1 MAATKLVDAG
11 LQREA
16 EALFANTDEIR
27 IAAFHVL
34 KVKQQGES
42 TGTQL
47 LKALGGKT
55 FLAKEAPQPRLL
67 CLTVRRSK
75 TTRGFKPTLHICHPP
90 DASRAAAGAPHHA
103 HHAATASAAAAAA
116 ATKSYPLKTL
126 TEILV
131 PASKYEHNPAHLLEL
146 HFSGTG
152 AYSNAR
158 GEVVNQLKL
167 RSGEELML
175 VLALLLAL
183 LRQNNYR
190 LPALSG
196 ADAGEVQSWWLGQ
209 AAAVLPVL
217 GPFAAEVLMPGG
229 EGEGAAGA
237 GAGGAGGGGS
247 RVLLSAKEE
256 RDLEELLDMFAMG
269 VGDVAEFEARLAA
282 EHEALEAANVHTIM
296 STKPAADAVVFAI
309 KKTQGMLEDL
319 DETLLVFDTKLRHM
333 REDIAAIEASNNRLE
348 LSARNNT
355 KLLHSLQEL
364 LSDLSLPAD
373 TTALLEAPPFA
384 SIASA
389 AASSSRS
396 DRGPDGRLAAV
407 CRAAWSLAAK
417 LRRLD
422 PGRGGQGA
430 SLSLY
435 LLQMR
440 VAQEAR
446 EQLTSLAGRF
456 SSAALA
462 HLRALYAAGVE
473 EVLAALA
480 ASTDKAAKLV
490 PPPHD
495 RLRAALWRHAEL
507 VRCVAALEPGGAMAR
522 LAVSYCQPLNMLLRK
537 ELRISVA
544 ELRKAASLDMQA
556 NPIDYGLTSSS
567 NRLGGGAAGA
577 GGAGTGSV
585 VGSGRG
591 PAGSLVGTSV
601 VGSSEGDAAAEH
613 DDVRS
618 LAPSDHLGLGAF
630 AGGPLSSA
638 SRQSRSTFRSIMSRT
653 GGGGTYDPFNM
664 AIPLHE
670 AWQGLLE
677 GYLPHLLAEAENA
690 AAVLLLHRGDMKDLI
705 PADALAPPPP
715 DPDEDYDDGGGGGR
729 RRRGK
734 SGRSSRSRSRA
745 RAEEAAAAAALTAAA
760 AGGGGG
766 DGGGGGGGPERP
778 LSRTGRQVVDALLS
792 GCDADFLVLVDLTA
806 KSHQV
811 LCLPMMALASAC
823 IAALTPRGPV
833 AAPLQLLLAHCHARL
848 GANLAKWVEA
858 QRAAVEAYG
867 ARLAGAG
874 SVKSHHVVN
883 FISQFALMAHHIE
896 VMLSQTPD
904 ALIEQLSGGAAVADP
919 SWPVAAGS
927 GRAGRSGRG
936 GGSGINGAGRAAGG
950 STADK
955 AVERK
960 QPGEAAGGGDE
971 DDEEEEDNDEED
983 EEARKRRELIQQ
995 AASWQARPEVD
1006 AVYGGL
1012 VALMFGVLERLAASD
1027 PKHGDRL
1034 RAENYGYFVEAVRPL
1049 VRHVPALEPYM
1060 VQAEA
1065 KMEESLSRYVQSQLA
1080 YTNLWKLLEASQRM
1094 DQLLQVVSPAEVPYQ
1109 AGFSQADV
1117 RSLLGSSLKDVDKK
1131 VQKMYGRV
1139 KKHLGNSNLAY
1150 RVWERLYEQLIERY
1164 ARLDEQLAACYPDL
1178 ELAPGLE
1185 ELQDVFRSVG
1195 PQSATSP

>member
-1 MAATKLVDAG
+1 MAKLVDAG

-16 EALFANTDEIR
+16 EGLFASTDEIL

-75 TTRGFKPTLHICHPP
+75 TTRGFKPSLHIRHPP
-90 DASRAAAGAPHHA
+90 DASRGASGASHHA
-103 HHAATASAAAAAA
+103 HTASAAAAAA

-196 ADAGEVQSWWLGQ
+196 ADAGEVQGWWLGQ
-209 AAAVLPVL
+209 AAAVLPLL
-217 GPFAAEVLMPGG
+217 GPFAAEVLLPGG
-229 EGEGAAGA
+229 EGGGGEGS
-237 GAGGAGGGGS
+237 GGPGGGGS

-309 KKTQGMLEDL
+309 KKTQSMLEDL

-364 LSDLSLPAD
+364 LSDLALPPD
-373 TTALLEAPPFA
+373 TAALLEAPPFA
-384 SIASA
+384 AIAAA
-389 AASSSRS
+389 AASARS

-407 CRAAWSLAAK
+407 CRAAWSLAAA

-422 PGRGGQGA
+422 PGGGQGRG
-430 SLSLY
+430 LSPY

-446 EQLTSLAGRF
+446 ESLTSLAGRF
-456 SSAALA
+456 TAAALA

-473 EVLAALA
+473 EVLGALA
-480 ASTDKAAKLV
+480 AGTDKAAKLV

-495 RLRAALWRHAEL
+495 RLRTALWRHAEL
-507 VRCVAALEPGGAMAR
+507 VRCVAALERGGGGGGSSMTR

-567 NRLGGGAAGA
+567 NRLGGGGGAAGA
-577 GGAGTGSV
+577 GGAGAGSV
-585 VGSGRG
+585 MGSGRG
-591 PAGSLVGTSV
+591 PAGSVVGTSV
-601 VGSSEGDAAAEH
+601 VGSSEDAGEH

-638 SRQSRSTFRSIMSRT
+638 SRQSRSTFRSIVSRT
-653 GGGGTYDPFNM
+653 GGGTYDPFNM

-677 GYLPHLLAEAENA
+677 GYLPHLLAEAESA
-690 AAVLLLHRGDMKDLI
+690 AAVLLLHRGDMRDLI
-705 PADALAPPPP
+705 PPDALLPPPP
-715 DPDEDYDDGGGGGR
+715 DPDEDPDASGGGGR

-734 SGRSSRSRSRA
+734 SGRSGGGRSRSRA

-760 AGGGGG
+760 AAGGGGG
-766 DGGGGGGGPERP
+766 EGGGGGGGPERP

-792 GCDADFLVLVDLTA
+792 GCDADFMVLVDLTA

-811 LCLPMMALASAC
+811 LCLPMMALASRC
-823 IAALTPRGPV
+823 IAALAPRGPV

-896 VMLSQTPD
+896 VMLSETPD

-919 SWPVAAGS
+919 ATSAAVADGRRRRGGAGGS
-927 GRAGRSGRG
+927 GSSTGRGGRG
-936 GGSGINGAGRAAGG
+936 GGDGGGSGNGNGRAAGG
-950 STADK
+950 
-955 AVERK
+955 
-960 QPGEAAGGGDE
+960 GGGE
-971 DDEEEEDNDEED
+971 GEDEEEEED
-983 EEARKRRELIQQ
+983 EEARQRRELVQQ

-1006 AVYGGL
+1006 SVYSGL
-1012 VALMFGVLERLAASD
+1012 VGLMFGALERVAASD
-1027 PKHGDRL
+1027 TKHGDRL

-1049 VRHVPALEPYM
+1049 VRHVAALEPAM

-1065 KMEESLSRYVQSQLA
+1065 KMEESLSRYVRSQLA
-1080 YTNLWKLLEASQRM
+1080 YTNLWKLLEASERM

-1109 AGFSQADV
+1109 AGFSAADV
-1117 RSLLGSSLKDVDKK
+1117 RALLSSSLKDVDKK
-1131 VQKMYGRV
+1131 VQRMYARV

-1150 RVWERLYEQLIERY
+1150 RVWERLYEQLVERY
-1164 ARLDEQLAACYPDL
+1164 SRLDQQLAACYPAL
-1178 ELAPGLE
+1178 QLSPGLE